1 MKKSLLIKLHIYAG
15 IFTSLY
21 LIVFGFSTIILNHD
35 IDIRNETITNNWKD
49 QIFIDATLTNR
60 KLAENIR
67 DQMGFMGWVPPW
79 KYQRDATSF
88 KFEIVRI
95 GRKYEL
101 NADLHK
107 NSVEILEFSGGFLD
121 VFNGLHFF
129 NGNIPNA
136 PFFIRTWQVY
146 QWLSLFIMSLS
157 LILGIWLWL
166 KYSYKPWQGVVFSSL
181 FVGTIIIMISI

>member
-15 IFTSLY
+15 IFTSFY

-35 IDIRNETITNNWKD
+35 ISLRNDIVTKQWDAEI
-49 QIFIDATLTNR
+49 IIDTTLTDR
-60 KLAENIR
+60 QFAEYIR
-67 DQMGFMGWVPPW
+67 DQIGFMGWVPPW
-79 KYQRDATSF
+79 KYQRNASNF

-95 GRKYEL
+95 G
-101 NADLHK
+101 K
-107 NSVEILEFSGGFLD
+107 NYRLSVNLQNGSVEIFEIPRGFLD

-146 QWLSLFIMSLS
+146 QWLSLFIMGLS
-157 LILGIWLWL
+157 LVLGIWLWL
-166 KYSYKPWQGVVFSSL
+166 KYSYRPWQGFVFGSL
-181 FVGTIIIMISI
+181 FIGTIIIMILI